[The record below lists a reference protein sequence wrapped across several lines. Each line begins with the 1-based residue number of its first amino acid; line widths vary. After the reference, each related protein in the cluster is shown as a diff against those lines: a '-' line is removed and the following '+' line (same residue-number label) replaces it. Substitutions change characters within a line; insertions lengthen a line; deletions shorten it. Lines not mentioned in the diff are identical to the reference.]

1 MAGKISLL
9 SHTLPQTIIFI
20 IILIATIARN
30 NETRATTL
38 PLPPLQQHI
47 HNIERTLHIMSNS
60 FTISLPEDLAKH
72 FITYRDDIM
81 NPETLDFLIKFGF
94 IETAIYDTSLASITK
109 KPKSGVKMTAVRLRT
124 AIKYPNHFIAIA
136 VRFHMMIVSS
146 GLTVEE
152 FIARESTE
160 NNTITTIK
168 TSYDK
173 AVTEFKRKK
182 LFKTKPV
189 RAAGKTKRKVGP
201 RSGESVSKS
210 KSDKSRQLLVSCR
223 ESVNQNALL
232 FYAVEYV
239 DKIIAPSGKKTDPEK
254 FKLRADLLRRAHE
267 YNVKHP
273 EEVKSFMASATN
285 YQIKDII
292 NDADRKKAERLI
304 ADTRRGGFWTY
315 VEKEYTD
322 ERSQRNADFYSLYL
336 VVPGLLEEVC
346 EYIRNKPEEE

>member
-1 MAGKISLL
+1 
-9 SHTLPQTIIFI
+9 
-20 IILIATIARN
+20 
-30 NETRATTL
+30 
-38 PLPPLQQHI
+38 
-47 HNIERTLHIMSNS
+47 MSNS
-60 FTISLPEDLAKH
+60 FTISLPSDLAKH

-81 NPETLDFLIKFGF
+81 NPETLDLLIKFGF
-94 IETAIYDTSLASITK
+94 IETAIYDPSLASITK
-109 KPKSGVKMTAVRLRT
+109 KQQSGVKMTAVRLRT

-136 VRFHMMIVSS
+136 IRFHMMIINS

-182 LFKTKPV
+182 LFKTKPAAV
-189 RAAGKTKRKVGP
+189 AGKTKRKVGP
-201 RSGESVSKS
+201 RSGKSVSKS
-210 KSDKSRQLLVSCR
+210 QSDKSRQLRVSCR
-223 ESVNQNALL
+223 EAVNQNALL

-254 FKLRADLLRRAHE
+254 FKLRADLLRIAHE
-267 YNVKHP
+267 YNVEHP
-273 EEVKSFMASATN
+273 DEVSTFIASTTN

-322 ERSQRNADFYSLYL
+322 ERSQRVSDFYSLYL
-336 VVPGLLEEVC
+336 IVPGLLDEVC
-346 EYIRNKPEEE
+346 EKLNKVEEE